1 MILNGEEVK
10 QKLLQGI
17 NLVADTVKPT
27 LGPQAKTVILQGNPP
42 IVINDGVTI
51 TKYVSH
57 DDPYVQMGV
66 QLVQNLA
73 SKAQEGSGDGTTTAC
88 ILAQAFCNELM
99 KNEEHMTTHRFNLL
113 MESLREQTI
122 NFLDSISIEVENNDI
137 VNVATIAANNDAALG
152 ELIQEAFNTVGRD
165 GVITVEESNNYQ
177 TQLILREGMEIQE
190 GYLSHL
196 MCNTANGKVEFNNPV
211 VFMSNMSIRH
221 FKDIMPLLEYSASQ
235 SRPLLIMCKGMD
247 GSALNNLIMNLINK
261 TVECAVV
268 MAPNFGDAQIDE
280 LSDIQSLIG
289 GKVFVEESKDDS
301 KLFTESDLGTCAK
314 VIITKETTTFIGGEG
329 NTEERIKSLKKQA
342 QDLKGHDLARIKAR
356 VSRLKGGVATI
367 KVGASSSI
375 EMREKKERLDDA
387 LNATKA
393 ALDEGIVVGGGVP
406 FIRLAYAI
414 EAPEWFRKSVVKP
427 YRVLLDNAN
436 YTEQTRVVGFEIEK
450 TIDGTNPNWGFNAVS
465 CLHEDLAEAGV
476 FDPVKVSKNSFLAAL
491 SIAQL
496 FYSTDV
502 AVLVEE

>member
-1 MILNGEEVK
+1 MIIKGREVK
-10 QKLLQGI
+10 EKLLQGI

-42 IVINDGVTI
+42 VVINDGVTI
-51 TKYVSH
+51 TRYVSH
-57 DDPYVQMGV
+57 EDPYVQMGV

-88 ILAQAFCNELM
+88 ILAQAFCNELIN
-99 KNEEHMTTHRFNLL
+99 NEEKLTTHEFHLL
-113 MESLREQTI
+113 METLREETI
-122 NFLDSISIEVENNDI
+122 NYLDSISIAVDDGDI
-137 VNVATIAANNDAALG
+137 MNVATIAANNDASLG
-152 ELIQEAFNTVGRD
+152 KLIQEAFNTVGRD

-177 TQLILREGMEIQE
+177 TQLIVREGMEIQE

-196 MCNTANGKVEFNNPV
+196 MCNTESGKVEFNNPV
-211 VFMSNMSIRH
+211 VFMSNMSLRH

-301 KLFTESDLGTCAK
+301 KLFTETDLGTCSK

-329 NTEERIKSLKKQA
+329 NTEERIKALKEQA
-342 QDLKGHDLARIKAR
+342 LDLKGHDLARIKSR
-356 VSRLKGGVATI
+356 VSRLKGGIATI

-387 LNATKA
+387 LHATKA
-393 ALDEGIVVGGGVP
+393 ALEEGIVIGGGVP
-406 FIRLAYAI
+406 FIRLAHAI

-436 YTEQTRVVGFEIEK
+436 YTEQTRVVEFEMEK

-465 CLHEDLAEAGV
+465 CMHEDLAEAGV

>member
-42 IVINDGVTI
+42 VVINDGVTI

-99 KNEEHMTTHRFNLL
+99 KNEEQLTTHDFNLL

-122 NFLDSISIEVENNDI
+122 NFLDSISIEVNDNDI
-137 VNVATIAANNDAALG
+137 MNVATIAANNDSALG

-196 MCNTANGKVEFNNPV
+196 MCNTESGKVEFDNPV
-211 VFMSNMSIRH
+211 VFMSNMSLRH

-268 MAPNFGDAQIDE
+268 MSPNFGDAQIDE

-301 KLFTESDLGTCAK
+301 KLFTETDLGTCSK

-329 NTEERIKSLKKQA
+329 NTEERIKSLKQQA
-342 QDLKGHDLARIKAR
+342 QELKGHDLARIKAR
-356 VSRLKGGVATI
+356 VSRLKGGIATI

-393 ALDEGIVVGGGVP
+393 ALEEGIVVGGGVP

-427 YRVLLDNAN
+427 YRVLMDNAN
-436 YTEQTRVVGFEIEK
+436 YTEQTRVVEFEIEK

-465 CLHEDLAEAGV
+465 CQHEDLFNAGV

>member
-42 IVINDGVTI
+42 VVINDGVTI
-51 TKYVSH
+51 TKYISH
-57 DDPYVQMGV
+57 EDPYVQMGV

-99 KNEEHMTTHRFNLL
+99 KNEEQMTTHEFNLL

-122 NFLDSISIEVENNDI
+122 DFLDSISMTVDDSDI
-137 VNVATIAANNDAALG
+137 LNVATIAANNDASLG
-152 ELIQEAFNTVGRD
+152 HLIQEAFNTVGRD
-165 GVITVEESNNYQ
+165 GVITVEESNDYQ

-196 MCNTANGKVEFNNPV
+196 MCNTESGKVEFNNPV
-211 VFMSNMSIRH
+211 VFMSNMSLRH

-301 KLFTESDLGTCAK
+301 KLFTETDLGTCSK

-329 NTEERIKSLKKQA
+329 NTKDRIKALKEQA
-342 QDLKGHDLARIKAR
+342 LDLKGHDLARIKSR
-356 VSRLKGGVATI
+356 VARLKGGIATI

-393 ALDEGIVVGGGVP
+393 ALEEGIVVGGGVP
-406 FIRLAYAI
+406 FIRLAHAI
-414 EAPEWFRKSVVKP
+414 DAPDWFRKSVVKP
-427 YRVLLDNAN
+427 YRVLLENAN
-436 YTEQTRVVGFEIEK
+436 YKEETRVVGFKIHQ
-450 TIDGTNPNWGFNAVS
+450 TIDGTNPTWGFNAVS
-465 CLHEDLAEAGV
+465 CKHEDLFKAGV